1 MALEIDAHL
10 SKVWNTVA
18 GNKLYTFEGHKAPA
32 YSMCPHNKEI
42 LHAAPCIQFYKEGIL
57 LAVSRSEN
65 GIKILANAEGIW
77 LLHSIENQAVDTSS
91 RYKVGP
97 KCHFFTWIDNP
108 TCVRGNEAAHFVQQK
123 MDLLRSE
130 LQLAHERERAATQVA
145 AEATQMVEIAQ
156 DRAAKATE
164 RERKLRASSVQA
176 KEIAVRALEQ
186 ERKCR
191 IALMLSCFFFILVM
205 LFSYF
210 SSSENV
216 GMMKLSLPGGL

>member
-1 MALEIDAHL
+1 MMSSSSGTYSGSNGHMCTYETYVLRTSL
-10 SKVWNTVA
+10 TVDNF
-18 GNKLYTFEGHKAPA
+18 GRRFLG
-32 YSMCPHNKEI
+32 C
-42 LHAAPCIQFYKEGIL
+42 
-57 LAVSRSEN
+57 
-65 GIKILANAEGIW
+65 
-77 LLHSIENQAVDTSS
+77 S

-97 KCHFFTWIDNP
+97 KCPFFQWIDNP

-145 AEATQMVEIAQ
+145 AEATQMAEIAQ

-164 RERKLRASSVQA
+164 RERKFRASSVQA

-191 IALMLSCFFFILVM
+191 IALMLSWFFFILVM
-205 LFSYF
+205 LFSCF